1 VLKGVGG
8 HASPAELHLQKLSA
22 VTRAIASELSLDV
35 LLQRVVE
42 SAREI
47 VGAAYAVL
55 GVIGA
60 DGSLERFIQSGMD
73 PETVARI
80 GELPK
85 GRGLIGALLDH
96 PEPIRLRSIADDPR
110 SCGLPPGH
118 PPLSSFLGVPIRSA
132 TSVYGNLYLANRIG
146 LPEFSAEDENLLTAL
161 AATAGVAIQN
171 ARLYGQSNRRQQW
184 LRASADISR
193 RLLASD
199 AAGLPLLDD
208 IAGAIRRLAS
218 AETVNLS
225 LPVSGE
231 EDRLEVVVTSG
242 PGSSALRGLRYQAS
256 GSIAWQAMH
265 AERGF
270 VVEDVGKRLSG
281 YDDLRS
287 ALTST
292 DLMALPLKG
301 EGASRGAFVVGRVN
315 HQPFTADDLEMA
327 EGFTRQATLALELAD
342 ARAARHHLGLLEDR
356 GRIARDLHDHVV
368 QKLFAAGLTI
378 QGTATM
384 AKSPEVRARLT
395 GTIDMLDDSIRSIRT
410 SIFALQGQGAPL
422 ASVRSRVGV
431 VLAEL
436 GPVLGFT
443 PILQFEGPLDTV
455 VDEALAAE
463 VEAVLRE
470 SLTNVGKHAHATQAL
485 VDLGADGRLLR
496 LTVSDDGVGLGAA
509 TRRSGLDNLRRRA
522 ERLGGYLELGRSIEN
537 GLLLRWTV
545 PLP

>member
-1 VLKGVGG
+1 VLKGLGS
-8 HASPAELHLQKLSA
+8 HASPADLHLQKLSA

-96 PEPIRLRSIADDPR
+96 PEPIRLRSISEDPR

-171 ARLYGQSNRRQQW
+171 AQLYGQSNRRQQW

-208 IAGAIRRLAS
+208 IAHAIRRLAS

-242 PGSSALRGLRYQAS
+242 PGSSTLRGLRYQAS
-256 GSIAWQAMH
+256 GSIA
-265 AERGF
+265 

-384 AKSPEVRARLT
+384 AKSPEVRERLT

-455 VDEALAAE
+455 VDDALAAE

-470 SLTNVGKHAHATQAL
+470 SLTNVGKHARATQAL
-485 VDLGADGRLLR
+485 VDLGTDGRLLR

-522 ERLGGYLELGRSIEN
+522 ERLGGYLELGRSIED

-545 PLP
+545 PLA